1 MMLRSAVFALLVLT
15 VVTPVIAQD
24 QYPVGTV
31 KMVVGFAPGGG
42 NDILARVLAQKLGEH
57 YNPSFIVDN
66 RPGANGIIAVEVVKH
81 ADANGQ
87 TILVGP
93 SGSMIFNPILLKNI
107 PYDPINDFAPI
118 ATVGSFPLLVVVK
131 ADSPLKSLADLVTM
145 TRAKPGAVNFSSA
158 STSFQMATEIFSQ
171 RAGIRM
177 QNVAYRG
184 SAPAATAVLTG
195 DVTVNFGDIS
205 AVLPLVQ
212 GGQLRALAVTTGKR
226 IPSVS
231 EIPTIAESGYPGFE
245 MVFWSGLFLPVGTP
259 EPIRSGLQTQVQEI
273 VSKPDVVDYMRKLG
287 IEPSFMP
294 GPELAVRIKKD
305 IEAYR
310 PIADAAGIKP
320 E

>member
-158 STSFQMATEIFSQ
+158 STSS
-171 RAGIRM
+171 RSSR
-177 QNVAYRG
+177 
-184 SAPAATAVLTG
+184 P
-195 DVTVNFGDIS
+195 S
-205 AVLPLVQ
+205 AVS
-212 GGQLRALAVTTGKR
+212 T
-226 IPSVS
+226 SVS
-231 EIPTIAESGYPGFE
+231 VLPGRE
-245 MVFWSGLFLPVGTP
+245 A
-259 EPIRSGLQTQVQEI
+259 RS
-273 VSKPDVVDYMRKLG
+273 S
-287 IEPSFMP
+287 
-294 GPELAVRIKKD
+294 
-305 IEAYR
+305 
-310 PIADAAGIKP
+310 
-320 E
+320 

>member
-1 MMLRSAVFALLVLT
+1 MMLRSAVFALFVLT

-57 YNPSFIVDN
+57 YNTSFIVDN
-66 RPGANGIIAVEVVKH
+66 RPGANGIIAVEAVKH

-118 ATVGSFPLLVVVK
+118 AMVGSFPLLVVVK

-212 GGQLRALAVTTGKR
+212 GGQLRPLAVTTGKR

-273 VSKPDVVDYMRKLG
+273 VSTPVVVDYMRMLG